1 MLLLLLSDLN
11 ICVRRNPQHRC
22 FHSAAAFERQSA
34 VSSLRIQF
42 VSRVDGR
49 VLVIKPCSRYGQFFT
64 KISLKSIPWRV
75 FFFFF
80 KLYGSTMQQLFS
92 ELIPGFFIKMRL
104 LGINHVALGNRWF
117 QIQFHRISSS
127 VDNKIALWYER
138 HRLMMTSVKKNWN
151 GASKTTTPQWVQM
164 IWNRRI
170 HFIDKNLFPMS
181 SVASEWAS
189 ERTN

>member
-49 VLVIKPCSRYGQFFT
+49 VLVIKPCSRYKAVFSLRPIFHQNITEIDSLESFF
-64 KISLKSIPWRV
+64 L
-75 FFFFF
+75 FFF

-164 IWNRRI
+164 IWNRR
-170 HFIDKNLFPMS
+170 
-181 SVASEWAS
+181 VG
-189 ERTN
+189 